1 MSTEIKEVDGYT
13 AHPLEEA
20 FGIESGTTLTTHIER
35 TTELVEAPEY
45 DAKDTEIEDQF
56 QEVYDA
62 AMAAFGDQIAEAEVV
77 EGRYKARNME
87 VGVQLLNAALSAAK
101 EKSHQKQSK
110 DKNTIELKKAQ
121 GKGGLTQN
129 NVFVGSHAE
138 LMKEVL
144 NKSQKAP
151 IEHELD
157 E

>member
-13 AHPLEEA
+13 VHPLEEA
-20 FGIESGTTLTTHIER
+20 FGIESGTTLTTHVER
-35 TTELVEAPEY
+35 TTELVEAPTY
-45 DAKDTEIEDQF
+45 DDKDSEIEEQF
-56 QEVYDA
+56 QEIYDA
-62 AMAAFGDQIAEAEVV
+62 AMSAFGDQIAEAEVV

-101 EKSHQKQSK
+101 EKSTQKQNK
-110 DKNTIELKKAQ
+110 DKNDIEIKKTQ
-121 GKGGLTQN
+121 GKGGITQN

-144 NKSQKAP
+144 HKSQNAP
-151 IEHELD
+151 IEHDPD